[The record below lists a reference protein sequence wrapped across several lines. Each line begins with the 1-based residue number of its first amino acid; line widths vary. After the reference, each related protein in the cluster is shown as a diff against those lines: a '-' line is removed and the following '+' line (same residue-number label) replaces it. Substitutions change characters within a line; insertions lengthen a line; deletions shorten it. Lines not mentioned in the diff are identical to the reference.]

1 MVMRKCLAV
10 RLTYVSTP
18 RERSTT
24 PVMKAVV
31 NKGVVEKLTRF
42 GYVAHGLIY
51 IIIGGL
57 AAQFAIGEGGT
68 LTDPPGALKTI
79 RHQPLGKQAVLFT
92 AIGLAAYAL
101 WRLIQAAADPDGQGT
116 SAKGLAVRVGRVIS
130 AIGYAALAILAVRLF
145 TGSADSNDSGL
156 NSAAQVLTEPVG
168 AMLGTTIAL
177 IIFGV
182 AFEDV
187 RKACTARFG
196 ERMKASEMTMMERI
210 WSRTTGRW
218 GFAARA
224 SVLCFGGTFLLRASW
239 YGNPGEVK
247 GFSGIL
253 ASILKLPYGNWAL
266 GCVGL
271 GLAAYGCFM
280 IMAGCYR
287 QHPC

>member
-1 MVMRKCLAV
+1 M
-10 RLTYVSTP
+10 RLTSVSTP

-145 TGSADSNDSGL
+145 TGSADSNDSGP

-168 AMLGTTIAL
+168 AMLGTMIAL

-196 ERMKASEMTMMERI
+196 ERMKASEMTMIGTHLEPCHRPLGIGGPGQCPVLRRHVSSACQLVWKPGGGERLF
-210 WSRTTGRW
+210 RH
-218 GFAARA
+218 
-224 SVLCFGGTFLLRASW
+224 
-239 YGNPGEVK
+239 P
-247 GFSGIL
+247 
-253 ASILKLPYGNWAL
+253 
-266 GCVGL
+266 
-271 GLAAYGCFM
+271 
-280 IMAGCYR
+280 R
-287 QHPC
+287 QYS